1 MSAELQRARSR
12 QMIVFLLVCTAMLIL
27 LGRLYYWQVVRSSY
41 LSQLANDEH
50 IQNQVVNAPRG
61 YIYDIHGHIL
71 ATNVVRDDVYVAP
84 LQFATD
90 YTGDNAQAEL
100 ALLCSKLHQ
109 VLPQLSEDRLKQ
121 LFDTHLAS
129 VRIAGPIEP
138 AQSQQ
143 LRNLQLPDTF
153 LEPRTLR
160 VYPDG
165 DLASQVL
172 GYVPQDQGSGI
183 YGMEQKYNTL
193 LAGKPGSL
201 TAETDLMG
209 NPLTVGANSQQQ
221 AVPGANLTLTI
232 DGNIQYL
239 VQSELAQAVKNLKA
253 KSGTV
258 VILNARTGA
267 VVAMAGVPTFDP
279 NNYSAALNEKGC
291 VGTEDVYFNP
301 ALYCAYEPGSIMKS
315 VTMAAALDQGLIT
328 PDTSFYDPGYLNFTD
343 GTPTVTNWA
352 DEGYGTETM
361 TQVLEHSANVG
372 AAYVAHN
379 ILKVDRFYPYLQ
391 RFGFGQSTG
400 LEDPEAAGTYRDPS
414 SPDWTQ
420 SDLARQSFGQS
431 ILVTPLQMA
440 MVYQTIA
447 NDGVMMQPYLVA
459 SVNNNGHITMTQPEV
474 KRRVISARAAE
485 LLKGMLVSAAN
496 FNKQATFPGYSVAVK
511 TGTATTQ
518 GISDQQTVAS
528 MAGFLPASDPQ
539 YVILVKLDRPQATI
553 FGGTAAGPLWKTIAQ
568 QLMWQYNVTPDQ
580 Q

>member
-1 MSAELQRARSR
+1 MSAELQRARNR

-50 IQNQVVNAPRG
+50 IQSQVVNAPRG
-61 YIYDIHGHIL
+61 YIYDIQGHVL
-71 ATNVVRDDVYVAP
+71 ATNVVRDDVYIAP
-84 LQFATD
+84 IQFATD
-90 YTGDNAQAEL
+90 YTGDNAPAEL

-109 VLPQLSEDRLKQ
+109 VLPQLSQDRLKQ
-121 LFDTHLAS
+121 LFDSHQAS

-138 AQSQQ
+138 MQSQQ
-143 LRNLQLPDTF
+143 LRALQLPDTF

-172 GYVPQDQGSGI
+172 GYVQEDQGGVYGI
-183 YGMEQKYNTL
+183 EQKYNTL

-209 NPLTVGANSQQQ
+209 NPLTVGVSSQQQ

-232 DGNIQYL
+232 DSNIQYL
-239 VQSELAQAVKNLKA
+239 VQSELTAAIKNLKA
-253 KSGTV
+253 QSGTV

-267 VVAMAGVPTFDP
+267 VVAMAGAPSFDP
-279 NNYSAALNEKGC
+279 NNYGAASDQKGC
-291 VGTEDVYFNP
+291 LGTEDVYFNP
-301 ALYCAYEPGSIMKS
+301 ALYCAYEPGSTMKS

-328 PDTSFYDPGYLNFTD
+328 PNTSFYDPGYLNFTD

-352 DEGYGTETM
+352 NQGHGTETM

-379 ILKVDRFYPYLQ
+379 ILQADRFYPYLQ
-391 RFGFGQSTG
+391 RFGFAKSTG

-414 SPDWTQ
+414 SADWTP
-420 SDLARQSFGQS
+420 SDLTRQSFGQS

-459 SVNNNGHITMTQPEV
+459 SVNNNGHITTTQPQV
-474 KRRVISARAAE
+474 KRRVISASAAE

-518 GISDQQTVAS
+518 GISDDQTVAS
-528 MAGFLPASDPQ
+528 MAGFLPASNPQ
-539 YVILVKLDRPQATI
+539 YVVLVKVDRPQATI

-568 QLMWQYNVTPDQ
+568 QLMWHYNVTPDQ
-580 Q
+580 

>member
-1 MSAELQRARSR
+1 MSAELQRARNR

-50 IQNQVVNAPRG
+50 IQSQVVNAPRG
-61 YIYDIHGHIL
+61 YIYDIQGHVL
-71 ATNVVRDDVYVAP
+71 ATNVVRDDVYIAP
-84 LQFATD
+84 IQFATD
-90 YTGDNAQAEL
+90 YTGDNAQTEL

-109 VLPQLSEDRLKQ
+109 VLPQLSQDRLKQ
-121 LFDTHLAS
+121 LFDSHQAS
-129 VRIAGPIEP
+129 VRFSVPIEST
-138 AQSQQ
+138 QSQQ
-143 LRNLQLPDTF
+143 SRALHLLDTF

-172 GYVPQDQGSGI
+172 GYVQEDQGGVYGI
-183 YGMEQKYNTL
+183 EQKYNTL

-209 NPLTVGANSQQQ
+209 NPLTVGVSSQQQ

-232 DGNIQYL
+232 DSNIQYL
-239 VQSELAQAVKNLKA
+239 VQSELTAAVKNLKA
-253 KSGTV
+253 QSGTV

-267 VVAMAGVPTFDP
+267 VVAMAGAPSFDP
-279 NNYSAALNEKGC
+279 NNYGAASDQKGC
-291 VGTEDVYFNP
+291 LGTEDVYFNP
-301 ALYCAYEPGSIMKS
+301 ALFCAYEPGSIMKS

-328 PDTSFYDPGYLNFTD
+328 PNTSFYDPGYLNFTD

-352 DEGYGTETM
+352 NEGYGTETM

-379 ILKVDRFYPYLQ
+379 ILQANRFYPYLQ
-391 RFGFGQSTG
+391 RFGFGKSTG
-400 LEDPEAAGTYRDPS
+400 LEDPEAAGTYRDPLS
-414 SPDWTQ
+414 ANWTP
-420 SDLARQSFGQS
+420 SDLTRQSFGQS

-459 SVNNNGHITMTQPEV
+459 SVNNNGHITTTQPQV
-474 KRRVISARAAE
+474 KRRVISASAAE

-518 GISDQQTVAS
+518 GISDDQTVAS
-528 MAGFLPASDPQ
+528 MAGFLPASNPQ
-539 YVILVKLDRPQATI
+539 YVVLVKLDRPQATI

-568 QLMWQYNVTPDQ
+568 QLMWHYNVTPDQ
-580 Q
+580 